1 MNLSRENI
9 SEIIREC
16 IEEIK
21 YLANLRNLY
30 IQLDL
35 PVEVYFNLDKIRIGQ
50 VITNLL
56 SNAIK
61 NTPSKG
67 LVKITLKEIN
77 NAIYF
82 SVTDTG
88 VGLTESDMEQLFKQ
102 FGKIERY
109 GQQLDIDIE
118 GTGLGLYISKEIV
131 ELHGGTIWAESE
143 GRNKGA
149 TFKIKLFKNI
159 D

>member
-1 MNLSRENI
+1 LNLSRENI